1 MVRREGGHDVSSPG
15 PRCDFSGGFRVHQTC
30 YHSPGLNLN
39 PAEVKNIQRLLM
51 CASHG
56 YQTEFTKNRRWKKKI
71 KCSLA
76 IVWVGGALNKAHL
89 GCTNRLTSTTGTPV
103 CGGMIKHSQTPLSH
117 FCRGCKHCDVSVVLC
132 VSSRCNSAREARNL
146 LSRIPSRNAACRSR
160 GAAPSP
166 ARIKNKKCGR

>member
-1 MVRREGGHDVSSPG
+1 MRQ
-15 PRCDFSGGFRVHQTC
+15 PRLPDRVYEKST
-30 YHSPGLNLN
+30 L
-39 PAEVKNIQRLLM
+39 EKN
-51 CASHG
+51 
-56 YQTEFTKNRRWKKKI
+56 

-146 LSRIPSRNAACRSR
+146 LSRMPSRNAACRSR

-166 ARIKNKKCGR
+166 ARIKKKMWEVGGGETGHATTWVHGFAPGTSTRVACSKQEHGSCVTRAPPRVPSLG